1 MNTTGAIQFTGGT
14 GQTGVE
20 QTDNVGRY
28 VDAMQLRMNRR
39 AHSET
44 VRQRCLLAY
53 ETILLLIHL
62 HYYIFTSLLLLPLP
76 INPSLLLALS
86 LPPSLLPSKYI
97 MLPAPLAKMSN
108 DQSRINSLDN
118 VKEKFKKGKEDMYLR

>member
-44 VRQRCLLAY
+44 EVFAC
-53 ETILLLIHL
+53 I
-62 HYYIFTSLLLLPLP
+62 
-76 INPSLLLALS
+76 
-86 LPPSLLPSKYI
+86 
-97 MLPAPLAKMSN
+97 
-108 DQSRINSLDN
+108 
-118 VKEKFKKGKEDMYLR
+118 